1 MIEYYV
7 NILNQMLYEK
17 RLEVARDEARAAN
30 QAKSEFLAG
39 MSHEIRTPLNAV
51 LGMNTIILRDRHQ
64 AMELLQ
70 ENPEGLRLLEKITSS
85 SDDIENAG
93 HNLLSL
99 INQIL
104 DFSKVEA
111 GKIELVESNYKLSS
125 ILNDVSSITALR
137 AKSKDIEFHVYV
149 DENLSDVYF
158 GDEMRMRLIM
168 QNILTNAIKYIDH
181 GSFDFSVSRANS
193 EDVQPGGILLLKE
206 DENKISEDEL
216 GDLAILKENG
226 IQVGVGLGYSQNDK
240 VLYRTLVNEYVLSS
254 DERIDS
260 IKQFSASQDC
270 EQYGIVVHALKSSS
284 RMIGHRN
291 FLKSARN

>member
-1 MIEYYV
+1 MDDVYPKVFLDRFPFLYLIVSINTAYIMIEYYV

-111 GKIELVESNYKLSS
+111 GKI
-125 ILNDVSSITALR
+125 
-137 AKSKDIEFHVYV
+137 
-149 DENLSDVYF
+149 
-158 GDEMRMRLIM
+158 
-168 QNILTNAIKYIDH
+168 
-181 GSFDFSVSRANS
+181 
-193 EDVQPGGILLLKE
+193 
-206 DENKISEDEL
+206 
-216 GDLAILKENG
+216 
-226 IQVGVGLGYSQNDK
+226 
-240 VLYRTLVNEYVLSS
+240 
-254 DERIDS
+254 
-260 IKQFSASQDC
+260 
-270 EQYGIVVHALKSSS
+270 
-284 RMIGHRN
+284 
-291 FLKSARN
+291 